1 MVVTR
6 YRCDICGEEF
16 DSEIDINGSCTLCY
30 PETGD
35 HTYNCDEKY
44 DQICSKCAHNIGK
57 VIKTIKD
64 NNMKEAM
71 DIEKLTE
78 KEWDEISEKL
88 DRLLEE

>member
-1 MVVTR
+1 MVVTK

-16 DSEIDINGSCTLCY
+16 DTQINVNGSCTLCY

-44 DQICSKCAHNIGK
+44 DQICSKCAHNIGT

-71 DIEKLTE
+71 ELEDFKDLNDDYVLR
-78 KEWDEISEKL
+78 KE
-88 DRLLEE
+88 